1 MRLIPFAVLFL
12 WNSVITSSQGT
23 NFVLNVDQTQI
34 SQDQYIEASFTLTNA
49 QGKAFTPPDFN
60 GWTVISGPSTSS
72 QVSIFNGVRT
82 SNVSY
87 IYSLSPK
94 STGTLI
100 IGKASIQVNGKTF
113 YTDPVQIKVTKSSP
127 TAKLSQG
134 AKALSKKDIFIL
146 AKATPDQAYVG
157 QQILVEYKIYT
168 AVNVDN
174 FNIAHLPDFNGF
186 HVNNTPRGS
195 QDARETIHGRT
206 YVTKVIHTASI
217 YPIQGGNYELDALH
231 VRANVVTDEGND
243 PNSFFLLPNT
253 VGVDLMSN
261 TVPVKVLSL
270 PLPAPANYSGAVGH
284 FKIASSLD
292 QINVNVNDA
301 ISLTVYMEGD
311 GDLNRVGKPF
321 INVDSTAFQQYEP
334 KITKEN
340 TDYKNSGFIGLRE
353 LIFPLVA
360 SKPGNHAVIPSFI
373 YFDTDSARYV
383 TAAPQVFN
391 INVSGTAIT
400 QNNNAAIPGKVDAPV
415 VGLIQYPSLGHS
427 TFVGSG
433 FYYMLLIFPF
443 ITFAG
448 LMLRDRLQ
456 QKKIQANHHATELY
470 KVRQASINAIHA
482 LGLEPQ
488 PGPDNITRINEVLKD
503 YLRKKWDITDL
514 SLSNAQWNEYIDRAT
529 LSDDLKSKIK
539 SILRESEVA
548 IYGGQLTQGQLRA
561 MQAKAMEI
569 IEHC

>member
-1 MRLIPFAVLFL
+1 MRLIPFVFLFL
-12 WNSVITSSQGT
+12 WNSVIILSQGT
-23 NFVLNVDQTQI
+23 NFVLNVDRTQI

-82 SNVSY
+82 SNISY

-134 AKALSKKDIFIL
+134 AKALSKKDIFIV

-174 FNIAHLPDFNGF
+174 FNVAHLPDFNGF
-186 HVNNTPRGS
+186 HVNNTPRGNL
-195 QDARETIHGRT
+195 DGRETINGRN

-217 YPIQGGNYELDALH
+217 YPIQSGNYDLDALH
-231 VRANVVTDEGND
+231 IRANVVTDEGND

-270 PLPAPANYSGAVGH
+270 PLPAPTNYSGAVGH

-292 QINVNVNDA
+292 QMNVKVNDA
-301 ISLTVYMEGD
+301 ISITVYMEGD

-321 INVDSTAFQQYEP
+321 IQVDSTAFQQYDP
-334 KITKEN
+334 KVTKEN
-340 TDYKNSGFIGLRE
+340 TDYKNSGFIGMRE

-360 SKPGNHAVIPSFI
+360 SKPGNFPLIPSFI

-383 TAAPQVFN
+383 TVAPQVFN
-391 INVSGTAIT
+391 INVSGTSIA
-400 QNNNAAIPGKVDAPV
+400 QNNTITAPGSIQAPV
-415 VGLIQYPSLGHS
+415 MGLIQHPRLGHS
-427 TFVGSG
+427 TFVGSAVY
-433 FYYMLLIFPF
+433 FILLLFPF
-443 ITFAG
+443 FAWAG
-448 LMLRDRLQ
+448 LVLRDRLQ
-456 QKKIQANHHATELY
+456 QKKIQANHHATILH
-470 KVRQASINAIHA
+470 KQQQACLNAMLSI
-482 LGLEPQ
+482 GKEPN
-488 PGPDNITRINEVLKD
+488 PDMASITRINDILKE

-514 SLSNAQWNEYIDRAT
+514 SWSNAQWNECIDRAT
-529 LSDDLKSKIK
+529 IGDDIKTKIK
-539 SILRESEVA
+539 SILKESEYA
-548 IYGGQLTQGQLRA
+548 IYGGQLTQGQLQA
-561 MQAKAMEI
+561 MLEQAKEI
-569 IEHC
+569 IERC